1 MSDLSEVYALAVAN
15 ARQRL
20 DVALTRQQEAADTV
34 GKLIDRINTIEQRQ
48 RAINQARA
56 EGESTTADAQEFAL
70 LTADLETL
78 RALLKNAQD
87 EMNTADP
94 SQERNALSKAEA
106 EWERHQNECA
116 HAALSS
122 RTAEIERALLNA
134 VRATYQAG
142 IKAGLGSHI
151 SQTWRPSTE
160 LSRLIHFGTL
170 PTLPDEQG

>member
-56 EGESTTADAQEFAL
+56 EGESTTGDAQEFAL

-78 RALLKNAQD
+78 RVLLKNAQD
-87 EMNTADP
+87 ELNAVDP
-94 SQERNALSKAEA
+94 SQERNALSKAET

-122 RTAEIERALLNA
+122 RTAEIERALLAA
-134 VRATYQAG
+134 VRATYAAG
-142 IKAGLGSHI
+142 VKAGLGSHL
-151 SQTWRPSTE
+151 SQAWRPTAE